1 MTGTTLKEIS
11 KALGISIS
19 TVSRAL
25 KNHPDISSRTKT
37 KVAEL
42 ANLLDYEPN
51 ANAIGLRT
59 NTNKVFGLLIP
70 SISNS
75 FYDSFVA
82 AVEEESR
89 KVGYSIMIL
98 QSGDN
103 AEIEVENLKLCRQN
117 RVSGV
122 FVCIASQTQHYEP
135 FNKIKE
141 QKIPLIFFDKV
152 PDSYEG
158 NKVCL
163 ADKTSA
169 VLSANTIIQSGKKS
183 VLAFFGN
190 EKLSITAKRVEA
202 FKDCFKNKKIK
213 LETQFCNSMNEVYP
227 QTLSALN
234 KNQKPDAIFCMSDE
248 ILCGVM
254 KAVLQLKLT
263 VGKDVSVIAI
273 SDGFFP
279 KIYAPEITYVE
290 TSGYKLGKA
299 AFTRMME
306 CINDNSE
313 IKEIIIDSVLIQGAS
328 I

>member
-25 KNHPDISSRTKT
+25 KNHPDISTKTKT

-42 ANLLDYEPN
+42 AQLLDYEPN

-103 AEIEVENLKLCRQN
+103 AAIEVENLKLCRQN

-122 FVCIASQTQHYEP
+122 FICIASQTQNFEP

-152 PDSYEG
+152 PSNYEG
-158 NKVCL
+158 NKVCV
-163 ADKTSA
+163 ADKTAA
-169 VLSANTIIQSGKKS
+169 VLSANTLIQSGKK
-183 VLAFFGN
+183 
-190 EKLSITAKRVEA
+190 
-202 FKDCFKNKKIK
+202 
-213 LETQFCNSMNEVYP
+213 
-227 QTLSALN
+227 
-234 KNQKPDAIFCMSDE
+234 IFW
-248 ILCGVM
+248 LFW
-254 KAVLQLKLT
+254 K
-263 VGKDVSVIAI
+263 
-273 SDGFFP
+273 
-279 KIYAPEITYVE
+279 
-290 TSGYKLGKA
+290 
-299 AFTRMME
+299 
-306 CINDNSE
+306 
-313 IKEIIIDSVLIQGAS
+313 
-328 I
+328 